1 MIETI
6 LRNSLDVAPLVH
18 TVKVCDVQHKIE
30 IELYTYNIYITV
42 ITLVGETTAVLSSK
56 GSIVLS
62 LTDQNRAD
70 QFWVNI
76 FININ

>member
-6 LRNSLDVAPLVH
+6 LRNSLDVAPLVY
-18 TVKVCDVQHKIE
+18 TVKVCDAQHKIE

-76 FININ
+76 LININ

>member
-76 FININ
+76 LINFN

>member
-1 MIETI
+1 MTSLPWFI
-6 LRNSLDVAPLVH
+6 LL
-18 TVKVCDVQHKIE
+18 KVCDVQHKIE

-76 FININ
+76 LININ

>member
-62 LTDQNRAD
+62 LTDQSRAD

-76 FININ
+76 LININ